1 MEEDIHIGLGKQDVD
16 KAVTV
21 NKKEESKDKDKDGD
35 SQYTLMGNFET
46 LNEEIDIDSED
57 PDVDKAALT
66 IQSSFRGKK

>member
-1 MEEDIHIGLGKQDVD
+1 MKEDIPIGLGKQDVD
-16 KAVTV
+16 QAETV

-57 PDVDKAALT
+57 
-66 IQSSFRGKK
+66 

>member
-1 MEEDIHIGLGKQDVD
+1 MKEDIHIGLGKQDVD

-35 SQYTLMGNFET
+35 SQYTLMGSFET

-57 PDVDKAALT
+57 PDVDKAALN